1 MKMPFINTYVDL
13 VRHNRQFR
21 YLWLSQVISLF
32 GDWFNL
38 IASAALVAG
47 LSNSAGLAIGGLFLA
62 RLLPPFILT
71 PFVGVVADRFNRRNI
86 LIATDL
92 LRVFV
97 VLCFLLV
104 RTEEQIWLLYAL
116 TVLQLSISAFF
127 EPTRAA
133 ILPNIVSRE
142 NLVTANALSGTT
154 WSVMLALGAGL
165 GGLATAFFGITTA
178 FLIDALTFIVS
189 AWFVSRIHL
198 AANLDSETDLAE
210 SGWSAFVAGVAYL
223 RQRPAV
229 LVIAFIKGS
238 AALAFG
244 GMAVVE
250 VTFAEK
256 IFPMGTDGSGTLGL
270 IYFIVGLGTGLGP
283 IIAQYFTGDNPA
295 PMKRTILLTYAL
307 MVVGYLLVGN
317 STTLSLFLLGTFIRT
332 VGSGTSWVYSS
343 ALLQMLVPDKFLG
356 RVFAFDFAM
365 MTLASAAST
374 LWVGWAMDGLA
385 LTPQQVALALGIV
398 PLIMFFAWGYY
409 LATTL
414 GRREVLSA

>member
-1 MKMPFINTYVDL
+1 MKIPVIDTYVDL
-13 VRHNRQFR
+13 VHHNGQFR
-21 YLWLSQVISLF
+21 YLWLSQIISLF

-86 LIATDL
+86 LIATDV
-92 LRVFV
+92 LRMFV
-97 VLCFLLV
+97 VLGFLLV

-165 GGLATAFFGITTA
+165 GGLATAFFGISAA
-178 FLIDALTFIVS
+178 FIIDALTFVIS

-198 AANLDSETDLAE
+198 VPNAGGESDLVE
-210 SGWSAFVAGVAYL
+210 SGWSAFVEGMRYL

-229 LVIAFIKGS
+229 LVIALLKGS

-244 GMAVVE
+244 GMAIVE

-256 IFPMGTDGSGTLGL
+256 IFPLGTDGSGTLGL
-270 IYFIVGLGTGLGP
+270 IYFIIGLGTGFGP
-283 IIAQYFTGDNPA
+283 IIAQHFSGDNPHL
-295 PMKRTILLTYAL
+295 MKRTILFTYAL

-317 STTLSLFLLGTFIRT
+317 ATTLPLFLLGTFIRT
-332 VGSGTSWVYSS
+332 AGSGTSWVYSS
-343 ALLQMLVPDKFLG
+343 ALLQMLVSDKFLG
-356 RVFAFDFAM
+356 RVFAFDLAM

-374 LWVGWAMDGLA
+374 LWVGWAMDSLS

-398 PLIMFFAWGYY
+398 PLVMFFAWGYY
-409 LATTL
+409 LVTTL
-414 GRREVLSA
+414 GRRQVLSS